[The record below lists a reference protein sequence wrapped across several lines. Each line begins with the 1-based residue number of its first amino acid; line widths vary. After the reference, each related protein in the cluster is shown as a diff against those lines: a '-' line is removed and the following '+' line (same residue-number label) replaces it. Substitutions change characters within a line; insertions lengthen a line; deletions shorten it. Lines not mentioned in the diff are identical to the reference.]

1 MLKTPWTPWH
11 KVVTLREDL
20 RTGELALNEFAA
32 DLYDVVLGRGT
43 RPIYEDPKQF
53 FALTYPTTALRELA
67 KDVVHRLASRNRKAV
82 RQLELTYGGGKTH
95 TLITLYHLVHDP
107 ATLPDVSAI
116 REFKAH
122 IDLPIPAARVAV
134 LPFDKIDVEKGMLA
148 RSPSGDERM
157 LRKPWSI
164 LAWQLAGAD
173 GLRLLHADNKDEERQ
188 SAPAENLL
196 RDLLDAP
203 RKDGVSTL
211 VLLDE
216 VLMFARGAVD
226 VDAGWVERLK
236 NFFQALTQA
245 ATKVDRCAVVAS
257 LLATDVRMSDEVGK
271 QITADLYDIFRR
283 EKEQGVEPVGKR
295 DVAEVIRRRF
305 FTPESIAD
313 RSRFRAPV
321 IEALKG
327 IIDLDDE
334 TKKQKDVE
342 DRFLDSYPFHPDL
355 TEVLYAKW
363 TQLQGFQRTRG
374 VLRTFALALRDA
386 ETWDTSPL
394 VGPNVLLKK
403 PDDDGVSEA
412 ARELTQIATVEE
424 YEGKRQDWTSIL
436 AGELEKARRVQ
447 SDYDGVSHREIEQA
461 VIATFLHSQPPG
473 AKAQLREVLVLVG
486 ATRPDKIE
494 IRKALRD
501 WFDRSWFLD
510 ESQDSD
516 AKPSGGMKPPPA
528 IWRLGSIPNLKQMHA
543 DAVTSITDPVV
554 DVRLLDEIRKT
565 KSLTATASQAGA
577 RVHMLPEK
585 PAQVDDDGQFRYAV
599 LGPAA
604 ASDSGKPSAFAKR
617 FLEETTSPDRPRTN
631 RNAVVLAVPSKDGL
645 EAARGAVRD
654 HLGWLAVLDT
664 LTREGHQLDYGK
676 QQSLDTY
683 IATAL
688 KRVTDTIVQAYS
700 IVVTVSEQNQPQAF
714 KVQVTDGPLFSVIKG
729 DARARIQETA
739 ISPDAMLPSGPYDLW
754 RENEDARWVKDLV
767 GAFAGRADLPKML
780 NRQAIVDTVVR
791 GCRDGYFVARL
802 RRPDGSVRTWW
813 RQSIDPAALDE
824 PLLEVVLPE
833 KAELT
838 TVPWTTLLPGTMD
851 ELWRQ
856 PVVKVSAVR
865 RLFDGSG
872 TMVVSRGGFDE
883 PVPIPR
889 AAPDAVEEAIRT
901 AVREGRLW
909 LTSGPASLLAEEVP
923 PGLLT
928 DDAELQAPPT
938 TIPPLSLL
946 PAALVQ
952 AWENGKSTALSVAAA
967 LSQQAGRPLPWL
979 TVREALDAAFRARL
993 LERTPQSGPWPCDFA
1008 GASAVALQLP
1018 EVKAGTGTSGGGPAT
1033 VPTTPPDTRVS
1044 AELVLKANQLQDL
1057 SDQVPDLLR
1066 AAAGQE
1072 IGFAVR
1078 VTIKGKDRPQD
1089 AVVRAINELLK
1100 QVDSEFEVV

>member
-1 MLKTPWTPWH
+1 MPKTPWTPWH
-11 KVVTLREDL
+11 QVVTLREDL
-20 RTGELALNEFAA
+20 RTGALALNEFAA
-32 DLYDVVLGRGT
+32 DLYDVALARAT
-43 RPIYEDPKQF
+43 RPIYEDPRQF

-67 KDVVHRLASRNRKAV
+67 KDVVHRLAARNRKAV

-107 ATLPDVSAI
+107 SALPDVAAV
-116 REFKAH
+116 REFQAH

-134 LPFDKIDVEKGMLA
+134 LPFDKIDVEKGMVT
-148 RSPSGDERM
+148 RSPAGEERM

-164 LAWQLAGAD
+164 LAWQLAGAA
-173 GLRLLHADNKDEERQ
+173 GLRLLHADDKDEERQ

-196 RDLLDAP
+196 RDLLEMP
-203 RKDGVSTL
+203 GKDGLSTL
-211 VLLDE
+211 VLIDE

-226 VDAGWVERLK
+226 VDPGWVERLK

-245 ATKVDRCAVVAS
+245 ATKVDRCAIVAS
-257 LLATDVRMSDEVGK
+257 LLATDVRMSDQIGK

-305 FTPESIAD
+305 FTAESIAD

-334 TKKQKDVE
+334 TKKAQKDAE
-342 DRFLDSYPFHPDL
+342 ERFLDSYPFHPDV

-386 ETWDTSPL
+386 ESWDTAPL
-394 VGPNVLLKK
+394 VGPNVFLTR
-403 PDDDGVSEA
+403 PGDDGVSEA

-424 YEGKRQDWTSIL
+424 YEGKRQEWTSIL
-436 AGELEKARRVQ
+436 AGELDKARRVQ
-447 SDYDGVSHREIEQA
+447 SDYGGIKHREIEQA

-473 AKAQLREVLVLVG
+473 AKAQLRELLVLVG

-494 IRKALRD
+494 IRKGLRD

-516 AKPSGGMKPPPA
+516 VKAAGGLKLPPA
-528 IWRLGSIPNLKQMHA
+528 TWRLGSVPNLKQMHA
-543 DAVTSITDPVV
+543 DAVTSVTEPVV

-577 RVHMLPEK
+577 RVHMLPDK
-585 PAQVDDDGQFRYAV
+585 PAQVEDDGEFRYVV

-617 FLEETTSPDRPRTN
+617 FLEETTGPDRPRKN
-631 RNAVVLAVPSKDGL
+631 RNAIVLVVPSKDGL

-683 IATAL
+683 ISTAL

-700 IVVTVSEQNQPQAF
+700 IVVTVSDQDQPQAF
-714 KVQVTDGPLFSVIKG
+714 KVQVTDGPLFTVIKS
-729 DARARIQETA
+729 DSRARIQETA
-739 ISPDAMLPSGPYDLW
+739 ISPDAMLAGGPYDLW
-754 RENEDARWVKDLV
+754 RENEEARWVKDLV
-767 GAFAGRADLPKML
+767 GAFASRADLPKML
-780 NRQAIVDTVVR
+780 NRQAIVDTVVQ

-802 RRPDGSVRTWW
+802 RRPDGSPRTWW
-813 RQSIDPAALDE
+813 RQSIDAAALDE

-838 TVPWTTLLPGTMD
+838 SVPWTVLLPGVID
-851 ELWRQ
+851 ELWGQ
-856 PVVKVSAVR
+856 PAVKVSAVR
-865 RLFDGSG
+865 RLFEGSA
-872 TMVVSRGGFDE
+872 TMTVSRGGFDE

-889 AAPDAVEEAIRT
+889 ASAEAMDEAIRT

-909 LTSGPASLLAEEVP
+909 LTVGPASLLLEEVP

-928 DDAELQAPPT
+928 GDAELQAPPAP
-938 TIPPLSLL
+938 IPPLNLL
-946 PAALVQ
+946 PGALLE
-952 AWENGKSTALSVAAA
+952 AWQKGKSTALSIAAA
-967 LSQQAGRPLPWL
+967 LSQKAGRPLPWV
-979 TVREALDAAFRARL
+979 TVRDALDAAFRARL
-993 LERTPQSGPWPCDFA
+993 LERSPQSSAWPCDFT
-1008 GASAVALQLP
+1008 GASTVYLQLP
-1018 EVKAGTGTSGGGPAT
+1018 EVKTGSGSPGGSGMETGPPAN
-1033 VPTTPPDTRVS
+1033 TRVS
-1044 AELVLKANQLQDL
+1044 TELVLQANQLQDL
-1057 SDQVPDLLR
+1057 SDLVPQLLR

-1072 IGFAVR
+1072 IGFTVR
-1078 VTIKGKDRPQD
+1078 VAIKGKDRPKD
-1089 AVVRAINELLK
+1089 AVVRTINELLK
-1100 QVDSEFEVV
+1100 QVDAGFEVV